1 MAQVA
6 SVEEQDVRPVG
17 EAGDAPAGTIDG
29 RPLTVSGRWV
39 KVAGLK
45 DEDLIEGE
53 VVGDPRAFA
62 ARVRASGVKADV
74 FTFARRL
81 GEPIVD
87 VGFHREW
94 DNLAVIRVTSFTEW
108 WEKRVESS
116 VRRAVRKAA
125 KVGVVARIV
134 EFDEALV
141 EGIVDIYN
149 ETPVRQGR
157 AFWHYQKSIDAVR
170 RENSTYLERSTFIG
184 VYLADELIGF
194 LRMIHVDSVA
204 SIVQI
209 LSKVKHFDK
218 RPTNALLAKAV
229 EVCEQRGIA
238 HMVYCAYVYNDTKNS
253 LTEFKKRNGFE
264 QVLVPRY
271 YVPLTLKGRVAL
283 RLGLHR
289 PLASHIPAPVLSR
302 LRRIRK
308 LLNEGRSR
316 PAPATPSTEGESA

>member
-1 MAQVA
+1 MATVA
-6 SVEEQDVRPVG
+6 SLEGPDVQA
-17 EAGDAPAGTIDG
+17 AGDVDQAPAGMIDG
-29 RPLTVSGRWV
+29 RPLVVSGRWV
-39 KVAGLK
+39 KIAGLK

-53 VVGDPRAFA
+53 VVGDPVAFA

-74 FTFARRL
+74 FTFARKLDEPTGEVRL
-81 GEPIVD
+81 
-87 VGFHREW
+87 HREW
-94 DNLAVIRVTSFTEW
+94 DNLAVIQVTSFTDW
-108 WEKRVESS
+108 WDKRVESS

-125 KVGVVARIV
+125 KVGVVTKV
-134 EFDEALV
+134 VQFDEQLV

-170 RENSTYLERSTFIG
+170 RENSTYLDRSTFIG
-184 VYLADELIGF
+184 VYLGDELIGF
-194 LRMIHVDSVA
+194 LRMIHVDRVA

-209 LSKVKHFDK
+209 LSKMGHFDK
-218 RPTNALLAKAV
+218 RPTNALIAKAV
-229 EVCEQRGIA
+229 EVCEQRGIG
-238 HMVYCAYVYNDTKNS
+238 HLVYCSYVYNDTKNS

-264 QVLVPRY
+264 QILVPRY
-271 YVPLTLKGRVAL
+271 YVPLTLKGRLAL

-308 LLNEGRSR
+308 RLNEGKSGTA
-316 PAPATPSTEGESA
+316 PAPPSRDGEVA